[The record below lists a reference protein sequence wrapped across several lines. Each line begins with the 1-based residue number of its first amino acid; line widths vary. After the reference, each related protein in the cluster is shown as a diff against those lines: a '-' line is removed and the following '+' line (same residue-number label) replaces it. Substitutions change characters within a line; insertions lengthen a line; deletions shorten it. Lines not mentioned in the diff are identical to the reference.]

1 MGRRHRTPIIVRWGE
16 TDPMAIVFYPTYFE
30 WFDHATHRMFA
41 SSGRPLID
49 RLREDGISVPIAE
62 CGARFRAP
70 VFADDELVVE
80 SSATEIESAS
90 FTMEHRIQRDG
101 RIVATGS
108 ERRVVARIGEAGRLV
123 VTPMPDD
130 LRGWLAEG
138 EA

>member
-1 MGRRHRTPIIVRWGE
+1 MGRSHRTPITVRWGE
-16 TDPMAIVFYPTYFE
+16 TDPMGIVFYPTYFA

-41 SSGRPLID
+41 SSGRTLLA

-80 SSATEIESAS
+80 SAAMEIEPTS
-90 FTMEHRIQRDG
+90 FRMEHRIQRDG
-101 RIVATGS
+101 RTVATGS
-108 ERRVVARIGEAGRLV
+108 ERRVVARIGDAGRLE

-130 LRGWLAEG
+130 LSR
-138 EA
+138 